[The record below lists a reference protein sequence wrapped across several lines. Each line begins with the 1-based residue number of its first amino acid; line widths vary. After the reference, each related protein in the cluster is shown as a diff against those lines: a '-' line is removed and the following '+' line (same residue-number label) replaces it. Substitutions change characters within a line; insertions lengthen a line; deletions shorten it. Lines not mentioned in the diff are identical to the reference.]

1 MNVVDH
7 FVGFEGAGAQ
17 LFHVV
22 ALNDSIA
29 DLAVGE
35 IPGDS
40 HRCFSWLL
48 ELDGLS
54 GLNRARRTQDQRR
67 GLNDYLRLHQPL
79 QPFQKRT
86 L

>member
-35 IPGDS
+35 IPEILIDVSPDYWSWTVYPASTGRAGRRINGVGSTIISVYTS
-40 HRCFSWLL
+40 HCNHFKN
-48 ELDGLS
+48 E
-54 GLNRARRTQDQRR
+54 
-67 GLNDYLRLHQPL
+67 P
-79 QPFQKRT
+79 
-86 L
+86 

>member
-1 MNVVDH
+1 MQVAGVVEPDGQDFARYAGRQQLDVGQGMNVVDH

-40 HRCFSWLL
+40 HLCFS
-48 ELDGLS
+48 
-54 GLNRARRTQDQRR
+54 
-67 GLNDYLRLHQPL
+67 
-79 QPFQKRT
+79 
-86 L
+86 